1 MYCWLNLCGNMAEWS
16 KAPESGS
23 LVGYLVR
30 KGEGSNPSV
39 VIMALLES
47 FGAKVNQT
55 AGLSEPCVLPIRTIL
70 SKK

>member
-1 MYCWLNLCGNMAEWS
+1 
-16 KAPESGS
+16 
-23 LVGYLVR
+23 
-30 KGEGSNPSV
+30 
-39 VIMALLES
+39 MALLES